1 MAYAFDTLGY
11 SKALREAGIAQD
23 HAEAHAAAARE
34 FIMVDLVTKE
44 DLRATKDE
52 LRSAMELETLRLTI
66 RLGSMIVGGL
76 VTTFGALA
84 ALIKLT

>member
-1 MAYAFDTLGY
+1 MAYAFDTLSY
-11 SKALREAGIAQD
+11 SKTLREAGIAQD
-23 HAEAHAAAARE
+23 HAEAHAQAARE
-34 FIMVDLVTKE
+34 FIMVELVTKE
-44 DLRATKDE
+44 DLRAAKDE

-66 RLGSMIVGGL
+66 RLGSMIVAGL

>member
-1 MAYAFDTLGY
+1 
-11 SKALREAGIAQD
+11 
-23 HAEAHAAAARE
+23 
-34 FIMVDLVTKE
+34 MVDLVTKE
-44 DLRATKDE
+44 DLRAAKDE

-66 RLGSMIVGGL
+66 RLGSMIVAGL

>member
-1 MAYAFDTLGY
+1 
-11 SKALREAGIAQD
+11 
-23 HAEAHAAAARE
+23 
-34 FIMVDLVTKE
+34 
-44 DLRATKDE
+44 
-52 LRSAMELETLRLTI
+52 MELETLRLTI